1 MSDIDYKL
9 RGILAEKLGVDDEK
23 LTPTARLVEDLG
35 ADSLDTI
42 EVILEIDK
50 SFGITF
56 EDEELENVRT
66 VGDLDTLIKSK
77 RK

>member
-35 ADSLDTI
+35 ADSLDKV